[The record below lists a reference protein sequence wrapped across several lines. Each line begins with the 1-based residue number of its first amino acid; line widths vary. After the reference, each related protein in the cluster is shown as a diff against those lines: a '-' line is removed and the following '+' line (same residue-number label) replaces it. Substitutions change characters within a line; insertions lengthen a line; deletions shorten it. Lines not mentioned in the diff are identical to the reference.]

1 MLTDSHWPPDTSAE
15 VRDLTLGQLL
25 RDVAAEVPD
34 RIAMV
39 EGNPAPEPR
48 RRWTY
53 AELLNVSEHVAR
65 ALLQRFRPG
74 ERIAVYAPNCAE
86 WVLLQHGASLAGLL
100 LVPLNPAYRRRE
112 TEVIL
117 RSCRAAGIFY
127 TDRYRDNDTAGIVT
141 DLQAEIDHLREA
153 HPLAEI
159 QSFASSEAGA
169 TRLPDIAAGDVLQVQ
184 FTSGTTGI
192 PKGALLHH
200 MGLINTTAFVAERAE
215 FPDGGVWINA
225 MPMFHIAGSSVAR
238 IGCLSKRGTFVL
250 SPGFDAGLMLELI
263 ETEGGNATLIVPTMI
278 LAMLD
283 HEDFPKRD
291 LSSLITVLSG
301 AAHVPAA
308 LVERTKGEMGCRFT
322 ILYGQTESNGNIA
335 TTRRSDSVE
344 DQVTT
349 VGVPLPQV
357 ELKIASPQEGAVLPL
372 GHDGEIC
379 VRGYQVMTGYD
390 YLAEETRAAIDED
403 GWLHTG
409 DLGTLDDR
417 GYLRIT
423 GRLKDMIIRGGMN
436 LYPRE
441 IEDVIFSHPDVT
453 QVSVVGVPDERWG
466 EIVVA
471 VVIPRNPAA
480 PPDPAELTAYCR
492 AHLARHK
499 VPVRWFMVGH
509 FPLTPSGKI
518 QKFVLRDQIL
528 SATIA
533 PSHAPA

>member
-1 MLTDSHWPPDTSAE
+1 VHDI
-15 VRDLTLGQLL
+15 TLGQLL

-34 RIAMV
+34 RIAVV
-39 EGNPAPEPR
+39 EGDPVRKPG

-53 AELLNVSEHVAR
+53 AELLDASEQVAR

-86 WVLLQHGASLAGLL
+86 WMLLQHGASLAGLL
-100 LVPLNPAYRRRE
+100 LVPLNPAYKRRE

-127 TDRYRDNDTAGIVT
+127 TECYRDNDTAAIVA
-141 DLQAEIDHLREA
+141 DLQAEIDQLREA

-159 QSFASSEAGA
+159 QSFASESGA
-169 TRLPDIAAGDVLQVQ
+169 TLLPDIAAGDVLQVQ

-200 MGLINTTAFVAERAE
+200 KGLINTTRFVADRAE

-225 MPMFHIAGSSVAR
+225 MPMFHIAGSAVAR

-250 SPGFDAGLMLELI
+250 ASGFDAGLMLELI
-263 ETEGGNATLIVPTMI
+263 ETERGNATLIVPTMI

-283 HEDFPKRD
+283 HEDFHSRD
-291 LSSLITVLSG
+291 LSSLMTVLSG

-308 LVERTKGEMGCRFT
+308 LVERTKAEIGCKFT

-349 VGVPLPQV
+349 VGTPLPQV
-357 ELKIASPQEGAVLPL
+357 EVKIASPHDGAVLPL
-372 GHDGEIC
+372 GQDGEIC
-379 VRGYQVMTGYD
+379 ARGYQVMAGYD
-390 YLAEETRAAIDED
+390 YLPEETGAAIDEE

-409 DLGTLDDR
+409 DLGTLDAR

-441 IEDVIFSHPDVT
+441 IEDVIFAHPEVS

-471 VVIPRNPAA
+471 VVIPRDPAA
-480 PPDPAELTAYCR
+480 APDPAELTAYCR
-492 AHLARHK
+492 SHLARHK
-499 VPVRWFMVGH
+499 VPVQWFMVER

-518 QKFVLRDQIL
+518 QKFILRDQIL

-533 PSHAPA
+533 PSATPA